1 MILPLFRRALR
12 SGDTL
17 SALYGAIVAQA
28 RSPAFYRDYCIAD
41 TVDGRFELILV
52 HLVLVLRRLSR
63 EEVLRP
69 LGQETFDLFCTDMD
83 RNLREMGISDL
94 KVPKEMERIG
104 TAFYGRKAAY
114 DAALEASA
122 DDGLLAALH
131 RNVYASPSEP
141 PPGAPRL
148 AAYMR
153 EAERSL
159 ERQDAQALLRC
170 ELRFPEP

>member
-1 MILPLFRRALR
+1 MILPLFRRASR
-12 SGDTL
+12 SGDTI

-28 RSPAFYRDYCIAD
+28 RSPAFYRDYCVAD

-52 HLVLVLRRLSR
+52 HLALVLRRVAR
-63 EEVLRP
+63 EQALRP
-69 LGQETFDLFCTDMD
+69 LGQEIFDLFCADMD

-114 DAALEASA
+114 DAALDASL
-122 DDGLLAALH
+122 DTGLLEALC
-131 RNVYASPSEP
+131 RNVYASPNEP
-141 PPGAPRL
+141 PPGGPRL

-153 EAERSL
+153 EAERTL
-159 ERQDAQALLRC
+159 ERQDTQALLRG
-170 ELRFPEP
+170 ELRFPSP

>member
-1 MILPLFRRALR
+1 MILPLFRRASR
-12 SGDTL
+12 SGDTI

-28 RSPAFYRDYCIAD
+28 RSPAFYRDYAVAD

-52 HLVLVLRRLSR
+52 HLALVLRRLAR
-63 EEVLRP
+63 EEALRA
-69 LGQETFDLFCTDMD
+69 LGQEIFDLFCTDMD

-114 DAALEASA
+114 DAALDAS
-122 DDGLLAALH
+122 DTGLVETIQ

-141 PPGAPRL
+141 PRGAERL
-148 AAYMR
+148 GAYMR
-153 EAERSL
+153 QVEQSL
-159 ERQDAQALLRC
+159 ERQDAPALLRG
-170 ELRFPEP
+170 ELRFPDP

>member
-12 SGDTL
+12 SGDTI

-28 RSPAFYRDYCIAD
+28 RSPAFYRDYCVAD
-41 TVDGRFELILV
+41 TVDGRFELIVV

-114 DAALEASA
+114 DAALDASA
-122 DDGLLAALH
+122 DSGLLEALH

-141 PPGAPRL
+141 PPGVPRL

-170 ELRFPEP
+170 ELPFPEP

>member
-1 MILPLFRRALR
+1 MILPLFRRASR
-12 SGDTL
+12 SGDTI

-28 RSPAFYRDYCIAD
+28 RSPAFYRDYSVAD
-41 TVDGRFELILV
+41 TVDGRFELVLV
-52 HLVLVLRRLSR
+52 HLTLVLRRLAR
-63 EEVLRP
+63 EEALRP
-69 LGQETFDLFCTDMD
+69 LGQEIFDLFCTDMD

-114 DAALEASA
+114 DAALDVA
-122 DDGLLAALH
+122 DDTALLEALH
-131 RNVYASPSEP
+131 RNVYASPNDP
-141 PPGAPRL
+141 PPGALRL

-153 EAERSL
+153 EAEQSL
-159 ERQDAQALLRC
+159 ERQEAQALLRG

>member
-1 MILPLFRRALR
+1 MILPLFRRASR
-12 SGDTL
+12 SGGTI

-28 RSPAFYRDYCIAD
+28 RSPAFYRDYSVAD

-52 HLVLVLRRLSR
+52 HLALALRRLGR
-63 EEVLRP
+63 EEALRP
-69 LGQETFDLFCTDMD
+69 LGQEIFDLFCADMD

-114 DAALEASA
+114 DAALDAAGDTALLEA
-122 DDGLLAALH
+122 LN
-131 RNVYASPSEP
+131 RNVYASPTEP
-141 PPGAPRL
+141 LAGLPRL

-153 EAERSL
+153 QTEQLL
-159 ERQDAQALLRC
+159 EQQDARALLRG
-170 ELRFPEP
+170 ELRFPDP

>member
-1 MILPLFRRALR
+1 MILPLFRRASR
-12 SGDTL
+12 NGDTI

-28 RSPAFYRDYCIAD
+28 RSPAFYRDYAVAD

-52 HLVLVLRRLSR
+52 HLALVLRRLAGD
-63 EEVLRP
+63 ETLRP
-69 LGQETFDLFCTDMD
+69 LGQDIFDLFCADMD

-114 DAALEASA
+114 DTALEATA
-122 DDGLLAALH
+122 DTALLEALH
-131 RNVYASPSEP
+131 RNVYASPNEP
-141 PPGAPRL
+141 PQAAARL

-153 EAERSL
+153 QTEQLL
-159 ERQDAQALLRC
+159 EQQDTGALARG
-170 ELRFPEP
+170 ELRFPDP